1 MGRATHLL
9 VDTETSGLDPERHAI
24 LEVGAIALDDSLA
37 PVGDPLEFTVRP
49 RPGDEIEAEAI
60 RVNGHTWATDPASE
74 GWAAALEA
82 DAAAETLLCFM
93 ESAGLPREYVPLVGW
108 NVSFDERF
116 LRRLLGARPWP
127 FHFQWIEM
135 ISVVRFIDAK
145 TGAPPRRSYKLTAV
159 VGDMLSKEAIA
170 ASKAHS
176 ALGDCQLTLGVIRA
190 LTVEASGAPSPLA
203 EGTFKCRSCGGLFSV
218 PRSVLEKYPRW
229 TPRECRECKRQK
241 RAGLDS
247 KAGT

>member
-1 MGRATHLL
+1 MAAATHLL
-9 VDTETSGLDPERHAI
+9 VDTETSGLDPSRHAI
-24 LEVGAIALDDSLA
+24 LELGAIALDDSLT
-37 PVGDPLEFTVRP
+37 PVGEPLGLTVRP
-49 RPGDEIEAEAI
+49 RPDDVIEKSALD
-60 RVNGHTWATDPASE
+60 VNGHTWALDKSSE
-74 GWAAALEA
+74 GWAAALDR

-116 LRRLLGARPWP
+116 LRRLLGSRPWP
-127 FHFQWIEM
+127 FHFQRIEM

-145 TGAPPRRSYKLTAV
+145 TGSPPRRSYKLTAV
-159 VGDMLSKEAIA
+159 VGDMLSTEAIS

-190 LTVEASGAPSPLA
+190 LTVEASGAPARPVFTCSA
-203 EGTFKCRSCGGLFSV
+203 CGEPFTV
-218 PRSVLEKYPRW
+218 PKAVLDKYKHW
-229 TPRECRECKRQK
+229 TPRECMECKRQK
-241 RAGLDS
+241 RYGLHD